1 MSVNILICG
10 IGGQGTV
17 LAAKLVSGAAMAD
30 GKNVLSAETI
40 GMAQRGGSVVSHV
53 RIGENCWSPLIPLG
67 QADMMIAFEPCE
79 AARNLPYMKAG
90 GTVVVSTA
98 AVQGVAASLGG
109 KKFTAGEMLES
120 LSAAGMNVVAVDTDA
135 ACRELGSTRVANMV
149 LLGAACGTGI
159 IRRENL
165 IPAIENSV
173 RPDFVGLNINALGW
187 FSAHNG

>member
-79 AARNLPYMKAG
+79 AARNLPYMKTG

-98 AVQGVAASLGG
+98 AVQGVAANLGG
-109 KKFTAGEMLES
+109 KIFTAGEMLES

-135 ACRELGSTRVANMV
+135 ACRELGSMRVVNMV

-173 RPDFVGLNINALGW
+173 RPEFVGLNINALGW
-187 FSAHNG
+187 FSEHNG

>member
-17 LAAKLVSGAAMAD
+17 LAAKLVSAAAMTD

-79 AARNLPYMKAG
+79 AARNLPYMKTG

-98 AVQGVAASLGG
+98 AVQGVEANLGG
-109 KKFTAGEMLES
+109 KIFTAGEMLES
-120 LSAAGMNVVAVDTDA
+120 ISAAGMNVVAVDTDA
-135 ACRELGSTRVANMV
+135 ACRELGSPRVANMV

-159 IRRENL
+159 IRCENL
-165 IPAIENSV
+165 ISAIENSV
-173 RPDFVGLNINALGW
+173 RPEFVRLNINALGW
-187 FSAHNG
+187 FSAHKV